1 MTIPGRPAHQVI
13 EAAAQADRARGHGL
27 ADEHLVTLMLA
38 RRALMGQSGMPP
50 RADLVAAIT
59 DPAAGAYDQVL
70 VARVRESIAT
80 TPKRPK

>member
-1 MTIPGRPAHQVI
+1 MTIPGARPANQVI

-38 RRALMGQSGMPP
+38 RRAFMGQSGMPP

-59 DPAAGAYDQVL
+59 DPAADAYDQML
-70 VARVRESIAT
+70 IARIKAHLGRG
-80 TPKRPK
+80 PR

>member
-1 MTIPGRPAHQVI
+1 MIPGARPASQVI

-38 RRALMGQSGMPP
+38 RRAFMGQAGMPP

-59 DPAAGAYDQVL
+59 DPSAGDYDQVL
-70 VARVRESIAT
+70 VARIREHM
-80 TPKRPK
+80 RG